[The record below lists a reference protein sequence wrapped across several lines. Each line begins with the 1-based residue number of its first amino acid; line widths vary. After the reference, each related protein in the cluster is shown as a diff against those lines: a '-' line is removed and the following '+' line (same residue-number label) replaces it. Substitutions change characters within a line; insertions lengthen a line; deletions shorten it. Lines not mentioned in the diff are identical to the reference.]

1 MSRRLRIARGVALV
15 ALGVLAVWVVY
26 RSYIRESDFVE
37 DVALSPLLLPTLS
50 LALVILALGLVGVI
64 IRNLVRLI
72 VERKRGLLGAR
83 LRTKLVFFFLALVLL
98 PATVLFIGTAQVIK
112 QTVEA
117 ILRTPLEDLTRQS
130 REIVN
135 EWSDYFESQSLRR
148 AEAIAAELRGSPAS
162 SSASAAALLER
173 WARLDEAQVIRVSRG
188 GEVVAQAGGLPA
200 GAAAVQ
206 VRQLEELS
214 QLLADDAAQARES
227 RVGIEYLGE
236 GLLVHAAAPVESGAD
251 PPTVVSVGIVL
262 PTRLV
267 GSLEGIV
274 RADQAYR
281 QFRAN
286 RRELVRVYVT
296 VIGLIF
302 LVTIFIAT
310 WLGFYLSRRITEPIR
325 ALADATREIAT
336 GNLGVRV
343 DTEVGDEMG
352 TLVEAFNEMA
362 AELQENREVITRS
375 TAELRRSNR
384 ELDARRRYIETLLA
398 NISTAVVSLDPSGRI
413 TTVNPAT
420 ERILGTSLTVGDDAS
435 AVFRFSG
442 LLPLAELLDESEHWT
457 KEGVRRDLV
466 LERDDGRINVS
477 VQVSGLRDGTDDRT
491 GTLLMV
497 EDLTELLQA
506 QRASAWREVA
516 RRIAHEIKNPLT
528 PIQLAAQRLRKKF
541 SEGADLENVI
551 PGATES
557 IEREVG
563 ALKRLVDEFSRF
575 ARMPEVAP
583 QEVELARVIDS
594 VLELYKGLPRIR
606 WEVDVAG
613 SIGRVT
619 LDPEQIRRVLINLID
634 NAVAAMSGEGTI
646 RIGADLT
653 PGERRLRIEVSD
665 TGPGIGPR
673 ELDKMFSPYF
683 STKRRGTGL
692 GLAIVHRVITD
703 HHGTI
708 QVENNQPTGAR
719 FVIEIPA

>member
-1 MSRRLRIARGVALV
+1 MSFRRRAARWFALV
-15 ALGVLAVWVVY
+15 ALAVIGAWLVY
-26 RSYIRESDFVE
+26 RGFTRESD
-37 DVALSPLLLPTLS
+37 LSGQPDFNPLLLPTLS
-50 LALVILALGLVGVI
+50 LALVVLVLGLAGVI

-98 PATVLFIGTAQVIK
+98 PATVLFTGTAQVIK

-130 REIVN
+130 REIVT
-135 EWSDYFESQSLRR
+135 EWSDHFESQSLRR
-148 AEAIAAELRGSPAS
+148 AEAIAAELRRVPGI
-162 SSASAAALLER
+162 ALDGPDGLLAR
-173 WARLDEAQVIRVSRG
+173 WAGVEEAQLIRVSDADRLIA
-188 GEVVAQAGGLPA
+188 ELGGLPA
-200 GAAAVQ
+200 GSPAALTE
-206 VRQLEELS
+206 QLDELTRALS
-214 QLLADDAAQARES
+214 AEVVATGEQ

-236 GLLVHAAAPVESGAD
+236 GLLVQAAVPVQPGEVS
-251 PPTVVSVGIVL
+251 TVVSVGTVL
-262 PTRLV
+262 PRRLV

-286 RRELVRVYVT
+286 RRELVRVYVA

-325 ALADATREIAT
+325 ELADATREIAS

-362 AELQENREVITRS
+362 GELQENRAVITRS

-384 ELDARRRYIETLLA
+384 ELDSRRRYIETLLA
-398 NISTAVVSLDPSGRI
+398 NLSTAVISLDSAGRV
-413 TTVNPAT
+413 TTVNPAAAQ
-420 ERILGTSLTVGDDAS
+420 ILGAPLEVGEDAR

-442 LLPLAELLDESEHWT
+442 LAPLAELLDESPRWT
-457 KEGVRRDLV
+457 KDGVRRDLV
-466 LERDDGRINVS
+466 LKRADGEISVS
-477 VQVSGLRDGTDDRT
+477 VQVSLLKGASGESL

-506 QRASAWREVA
+506 QRASAWREIA

-541 SEGADLENVI
+541 SEGADLHDVI
-551 PGATES
+551 PSATES

-575 ARMPEVAP
+575 ARMPEVARR
-583 QEVELARVIDS
+583 EVELARVIDS

-606 WEVDVAG
+606 WEVDVAA
-613 SIGRVT
+613 SIGNVM

-634 NAVAAMSGEGTI
+634 NAVAAMAGEGTI
-646 RIGADLT
+646 RIGADL
-653 PGERRLRIEVSD
+653 PAGEKRLRIEVADS
-665 TGPGIGPR
+665 GPGIGPGDR
-673 ELDKMFSPYF
+673 DKMFSPYF

-708 QVENNQPTGAR
+708 QVEPNQPSGAR